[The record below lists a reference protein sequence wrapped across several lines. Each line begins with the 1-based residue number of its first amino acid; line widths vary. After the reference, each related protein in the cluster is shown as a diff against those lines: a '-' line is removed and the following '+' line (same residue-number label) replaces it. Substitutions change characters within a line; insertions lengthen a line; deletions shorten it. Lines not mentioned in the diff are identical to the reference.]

1 MKRTNNGPI
10 LSALILCTGLLFS
23 CGQQKAKQESL
34 AENEA
39 NEMIKMNTVAL
50 LLPVIPGRKCNK
62 IASAFLNRE
71 YDWKPPMVNHPLISF
86 SARTH

>member
-39 NEMIKMNTVAL
+39 NEMVGNDKDEHDRNNTSQCQNHKQNIKNNIRRLFYLV
-50 LLPVIPGRKCNK
+50 
-62 IASAFLNRE
+62 
-71 YDWKPPMVNHPLISF
+71 
-86 SARTH
+86 